1 MACILY
7 DTTVAPLTPSYLLN
21 SRANRPVNHGFTS
34 SQSESILVLWS
45 ANFLSLFILLAFI
58 FLFIS
63 LYFTT
68 IFSLIDFNL
77 ETF

>member
-21 SRANRPVNHGFTS
+21 GRANRPVNHGFTS
-34 SQSESILVLWS
+34 SQSESALVLWS

-58 FLFIS
+58 FIFIS
-63 LYFTT
+63 FYFIA

>member
-7 DTTVAPLTPSYLLN
+7 DATVAPLTPSYLLN

-34 SQSESILVLWS
+34 GQSESILVLWH